1 MIRPGDEHGQNRA
14 EFAAAF
20 LFPVELQFFNG
31 EKTEKATPQKR
42 KDARKKGQVARSAE
56 IAPAFNISL
65 MFLFFLLG
73 GSWMLDV
80 LLDIMRESLTT
91 YSRWQVTA
99 ENLSVLSYQLAFE
112 AGKVVGP
119 IMLLSLLIGVGAN
132 FLQVGP
138 LFTVEP
144 LKMKLEKIN
153 PIQGAKRIFSLRSLV
168 ELGKALLKISIGL
181 YIAYLVIWNAKDEL
195 LQLSLK
201 SIDSVLGFTAWE
213 VLKLGVYIGL
223 MLVVLALLDY
233 LFQRYEHERN
243 LRMSKQDIKDEFKRL
258 EGDPLIKSKI
268 KERQRQMAMRRMMQ
282 QIPHADVV
290 ITNPTHF
297 AVAIRY
303 DAETM
308 SAPTVVAK
316 GQDYLA
322 LKIKEIAKKHRIITM
337 ENKPLARALYHQVE
351 VGQQIPEELF
361 KAVAEVLAYVYK
373 LQGKVR

>member
-1 MIRPGDEHGQNRA
+1 MKRPNEATGDCRA
-14 EFAAAF
+14 GLESTF
-20 LFPVELQFFNG
+20 LFAVDLQFFNG
-31 EKTEKATPQKR
+31 EKTEKATPQKK

-56 IAPAFNISL
+56 FAPAFNLSL
-65 MFLFFLLG
+65 VFLFLLLG

-80 LLDIMRESLTT
+80 LLGIVRESLIT
-91 YSRWQVTA
+91 YSLWQVTA
-99 ENLSVLSYQLAFE
+99 ENLSVLTYQLTFE
-112 AGKVVGP
+112 AIKVVGP
-119 IMLLSLLIGVGAN
+119 IMLLSLVVGLGVN

-144 LKMKLEKIN
+144 IKFKLDKIN

-168 ELGKALLKISIGL
+168 ELCKALLKITCGL
-181 YIAYLVIWNAKDEL
+181 YIAYVIIWNAKDEL

-201 SIDSVLGFTAWE
+201 PLDSVLGFTAWE
-213 VLKLGVYIGL
+213 VLKLGLFIGL
-223 MLVVLALLDY
+223 ALVVLAVLDY
-233 LFQRYEHERN
+233 LYQRYEHEKN

-282 QIPHADVV
+282 QVPTADVV

-303 DAETM
+303 DAQTM

-322 LKIKEIAKKHRIITM
+322 LKIKEIAKKHRIVTL
-337 ENKPLARALYHQVE
+337 ENKPLARALYSQVE

-373 LQGKVR
+373 LQGKVK